1 MMEIIIPATLT
12 VTLSAVLAF
21 LTIFASIIA
30 VYVRLRA
37 QLEQLQLQFD
47 KMAKRNEHADQET
60 EKVKDEQ
67 AAQKTTVA
75 VMAEQIANQG
85 KILTLIHEDLRS
97 LVRTKEGH

>member
-1 MMEIIIPATLT
+1 MF
-12 VTLSAVLAF
+12 VW
-21 LTIFASIIA
+21 
-30 VYVRLRA
+30 A

-75 VMAEQIANQG
+75 VMAEQIASQG
-85 KILTLIHEDLRS
+85 KILMLIHEDLRL
-97 LVRTKEGH
+97 LVRSKAKEDH